1 MNMKKFFSVTLDF
14 LRQFA
19 IVFLATLSLFVV
31 IMSVKVH
38 AETYEYDALNR
49 VTKVIYDDQS
59 YTVYEYDANGNITN
73 QNYYEKEESNTDE
86 NIPPK
91 DEEDDDS
98 EKDPPPKEEPP
109 ASGHKTGMKA
119 ESSNATYVITSV
131 KKRTAAFYRLKNKKK
146 TRYAVPHTVKIDGI
160 TYKVTKIS
168 ANAFKNNKK
177 IRKVTIGKNITN
189 IGKRA
194 FYGCQN
200 LKNIIIKT
208 TKLKSVG
215 KQAFK
220 GIHKKAIIKIP
231 RKKYEKYKKL
241 LKGKGQKKTVQIKK
255 R

>member
-19 IVFLATLSLFVV
+19 IFIVLSLFVV

-49 VTKVIYDDQS
+49 ITKVIYDDQS

-73 QNYYEKEESNTDE
+73 QSYYEKE

-91 DEEDDDS
+91 DEEDDDVS

-109 ASGHKTGMKA
+109 ASKHKTGMKA
-119 ESSNATYVITSV
+119 ESSNATYIITSV
-131 KKRTAAFYRLKNKKK
+131 KNRTAGFYRLKNKKK
-146 TRYAVPHTVKIDGI
+146 TRYTVPHTVKIGGI

-177 IRKVTIGKNITN
+177 IRKVTIGKNITK

-220 GIHKKAIIKIP
+220 GIHKKAIIKVP